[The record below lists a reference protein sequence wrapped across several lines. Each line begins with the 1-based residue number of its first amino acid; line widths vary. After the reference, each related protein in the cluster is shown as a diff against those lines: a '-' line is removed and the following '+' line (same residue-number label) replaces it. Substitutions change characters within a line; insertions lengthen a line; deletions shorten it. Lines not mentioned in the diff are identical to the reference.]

1 MNKMSYI
8 KLETA
13 EDLQKFL
20 KDIASKAVDHSLNE
34 TNDKYINAYKK
45 SYSRDKDMF
54 NLKEQ
59 DNSPEA
65 DEESEPAEE
74 PKQSVQ
80 TDASKTF
87 GASFDA
93 LIRAINKLR
102 SGKSTK
108 DSAVRDQAA
117 IYYERLAEPEREVL
131 VMFMKEMAE
140 ILTGETDGAEA
151 QDPEDDPLNIKVS
164 KTKEDTPEEVSQSA
178 APAEKPKA
186 KEKET
191 IKVSAEEDISP
202 PIKVNESQ
210 LDIALLQ
217 KIRKLMMS

>member
-1 MNKMSYI
+1 MSYI

-13 EDLQKFL
+13 EDLQRFL
-20 KDIASKAVDHSLNE
+20 KDIASKAVNHSLKESNDPYIKSYQQSYS
-34 TNDKYINAYKK
+34 NDK
-45 SYSRDKDMF
+45 SMF
-54 NLKEQ
+54 SLKEQ
-59 DNSPEA
+59 DDSPEA
-65 DEESEPAEE
+65 TEEDEDTSAEVEE
-74 PKQSVQ
+74 PKQDTQ

-117 IYYERLAEPEREVL
+117 IYYERLDEAEREVL

-140 ILTGETDGAEA
+140 ILTGETEGASA

-164 KTKEDTPEEVSQSA
+164 KTKEDTPEEVSQAA
-178 APAEKPKA
+178 APAEEPKT
-186 KEKET
+186 KEPV
-191 IKVSAEEDISP
+191 KVDTEEDISP

-210 LDIALLQ
+210 IDRALLL
-217 KIRKLMMS
+217 KIKKLMMS